1 MASASDPLSPY
12 PPCSRK
18 RAAAVSLVGAPETPD
33 KTPGRARP
41 EEDHWTHIQP
51 KLKAP
56 QPPSSDVITFPR
68 TAVGLN
74 TLYQAIARDFPEAV
88 RMRRGHWECNTQ
100 HTATRL
106 TSIVGK
112 DQYESPWSVVSV
124 LKEKEGIDFDACAT
138 PFSAA
143 CEDFSVDVMHPESI
157 PVKRTVFVNP
167 PYGTRRWGIGC
178 DGIAP
183 VLQKLLD
190 IDWRQRGSKI
200 VALLPNWSHSPWFKL
215 VLQADR
221 IHYITST
228 IAFGNPFLDLDRAQ
242 PFMWPC
248 IVAVFC
254 PESSDKHQPRPP
266 VWLPLDVQRGA
277 AQPGRAQRC
286 HLCRKWRVLP
296 RSSSLPRSSNTAAPL
311 PMTCRSC
318 IEPMEM
324 YKIGTR

>member
-1 MASASDPLSPY
+1 M
-12 PPCSRK
+12 
-18 RAAAVSLVGAPETPD
+18 
-33 KTPGRARP
+33 
-41 EEDHWTHIQP
+41 
-51 KLKAP
+51 
-56 QPPSSDVITFPR
+56 
-68 TAVGLN
+68 
-74 TLYQAIARDFPEAV
+74 
-88 RMRRGHWECNTQ
+88 
-100 HTATRL
+100 
-106 TSIVGK
+106 
-112 DQYESPWSVVSV
+112 
-124 LKEKEGIDFDACAT
+124 
-138 PFSAA
+138 
-143 CEDFSVDVMHPESI
+143 
-157 PVKRTVFVNP
+157 
-167 PYGTRRWGIGC
+167 
-178 DGIAP
+178 
-183 VLQKLLD
+183 
-190 IDWRQRGSKI
+190 
-200 VALLPNWSHSPWFKL
+200 ALLPNWSHSPWFKL

-296 RSSSLPRSSNTAAPL
+296 RSLSLPRSSNTAAPL

-324 YKIGTR
+324 YKMQMYKCTKCLQSVIKRDVQNRNSITRTWPAHFAHDLACARSSAMAYARMLHRMCRKIGERGPCRFRGKHGHKARINAQQPRFLYHHTEVDLGLARHSMRHSVSICTGRDCSVAWSMAWSWFSEFVASGGAVPSTSTSPSLPP